1 MLSPIVVK
9 VSDQVS
15 DYEPVIDIADPDIV
29 ELQMTISDEAYR
41 TIENRMEAQ
50 VEVEPDRW
58 EPVRIIQTSHQSPQF
73 DSSVRRELFLVHF
86 RMPANSEG
94 METFSRY
101 PVRIYR
107 ARREDTLVIPSAA
120 LRESRGRAYV
130 RVMED
135 EVRREVDVR
144 VGVRGATRVEILEG
158 LSAGDVVIGR

>member
-1 MLSPIVVK
+1 VLSPIVVK